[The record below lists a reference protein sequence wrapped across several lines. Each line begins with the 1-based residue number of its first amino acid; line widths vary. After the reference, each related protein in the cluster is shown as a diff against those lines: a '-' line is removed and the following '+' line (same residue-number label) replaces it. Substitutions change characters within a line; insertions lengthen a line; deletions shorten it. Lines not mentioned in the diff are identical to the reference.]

1 MTDFVHRETVVNGLR
16 FHYVEAGEGPLVVL
30 LHGFPEFWY
39 SWRYQIPVLAEAGF
53 HVLAPDLRGYNK
65 SDKPVG
71 KNQYHLNLIADD
83 VAGLIRAMGED
94 KAIVVGHDWG
104 GAIAWKFAC
113 AYSEM
118 VARLIILNAPHPA
131 AFKREL
137 RTFSQLSKSWY
148 MFFFQLPYIPEAGFR
163 AWNYAAL
170 EHSLRQEP
178 VRRDAFTPED
188 IAIYKAAMSEPGA
201 LTAAINYYRANLRY
215 LWGDSSW
222 FTDTITRPTLIIWG
236 EHDRYL
242 SISLLNGLDQWVSDL
257 RIERIPHGSHWIQ
270 VDAYE
275 RVNELIIDF
284 LSLFQ
289 SVAQSARQ

>member
-1 MTDFVHRETVVNGLR
+1 MTEFIHRETVVNGLR

-39 SWRYQIPVLAEAGF
+39 SWRYQIPVLAGAGF

-65 SDKPVG
+65 SGKPLG
-71 KNQYHLNLIADD
+71 KNQYHLDLLAED
-83 VAGLIRAMGED
+83 VAGLIRARGEE

-104 GAIAWKFAC
+104 GAIAWKVAS

-118 VARLIILNAPHPA
+118 VAHLIILNAPHPA

-137 RTFSQLSKSWY
+137 RTFSQLRKSWY

-170 EHSLRQEP
+170 ETSLRQDP
-178 VRRDAFTPED
+178 VRRDAFTAQD
-188 IAIYKAAMSEPGA
+188 ITRYKAAMSEPGA

-215 LWGDSSW
+215 LWSDSSW
-222 FTDTITRPTLIIWG
+222 FTDIITRPTLIIWG

-242 SISLLNGLDQWVSDL
+242 SIRLLNDLDQWVTDL

-275 RVNELIIDF
+275 RVNELIINF
-284 LSLFQ
+284 LQEFRTSQ
-289 SVAQSARQ
+289 SC